1 MSVIDYKKRAKQN
14 SYYCKNGKAVNR
26 PHSDIEAIVIHNVG
40 EENGREST
48 AKNNVDFFA
57 NGNQRNAGAHFFIDR
72 DGRCGR
78 SVWMKNSAW
87 SVGKVSYDE
96 GAYYKKVNNFNSI
109 SIELCGIMRKP
120 PSEAQLK
127 KLDQLVN
134 YICKHCENIK
144 WIVRHYDVVKKVC
157 PERYVTDRK
166 AWLQLQ
172 CRLLGVMQK
181 AMKKYHGKDV

>member
-1 MSVIDYKKRAKQN
+1 M
-14 SYYCKNGKAVNR
+14 
-26 PHSDIEAIVIHNVG
+26 
-40 EENGREST
+40 
-48 AKNNVDFFA
+48 
-57 NGNQRNAGAHFFIDR
+57 
-72 DGRCGR
+72 
-78 SVWMKNSAW
+78 WMKNSAW
-87 SVGKVSYDE
+87 SVGKVGYDE
-96 GAYYKKVNNFNSI
+96 GSYYKKVNNFNSI

-134 YICKHCENIK
+134 YICKHCKNIK

-157 PERYVTDRK
+157 PERYVTNK
-166 AWLQLQ
+166 KEWLELQ